1 MAPRTSFIAYK
12 DKEQELWLSC
22 LLKSY
27 FSYGSSASY
36 KTLIFASE
44 TFLGAEPRG
53 VVCFR
58 IMFVLCFSS
67 SSAALQVNSLYFISF
82 NGGHHGYRLWS
93 ETWCEQVTC
102 CMVLKFLMLELR
114 FIKSCSAS
122 WLKLYWVGKLHLS
135 EMVHWRRL
143 IKLCYMTFM
152 WRETCHKHVLA
163 VRTD

>member
-82 NGGHHGYRLWS
+82 NGGHHGYRL
-93 ETWCEQVTC
+93 
-102 CMVLKFLMLELR
+102 
-114 FIKSCSAS
+114 
-122 WLKLYWVGKLHLS
+122 
-135 EMVHWRRL
+135 
-143 IKLCYMTFM
+143 
-152 WRETCHKHVLA
+152 
-163 VRTD
+163 